1 MLVTMKKWALILMLC
16 FASFTHSMEVITLVS
31 DPYPPYVQGDESTGA
46 ISGSAIDKV
55 NLIFS
60 HIPGVTVKY
69 RIRPWVR
76 ALIEV
81 QEGSADG
88 VLQISF
94 KEERLKD
101 FAFTKPY
108 ITGTLNLY
116 YNRFKYPK
124 GIQWQALNDLS
135 QYSFG
140 TVLGYY
146 YSKEWSEAE
155 KNGVI
160 VSSQLIDAEN
170 LIQFILLDRVDI
182 ILLNQQVAKLKL
194 SQFEAEHKII
204 PITPPLKT
212 YTWHMAFS
220 KRTQA
225 QKLIPEINKVIK
237 MLKLRGEL

>member
-1 MLVTMKKWALILMLC
+1 MKKWGLILTLY
-16 FASFTHSMEVITLVS
+16 FASFSHSLEVITLVS
-31 DPYPPYVQGDESTGA
+31 DPYPPYVQEDETTGV
-46 ISGSAIDKV
+46 ISGTAIDKV

-60 HIPGVTVKY
+60 HIPEVRVKY

-81 QEGSADG
+81 QEGSTDG

-94 KEERLKD
+94 NDERLKD
-101 FAFTKPY
+101 FKFTQPY
-108 ITGTLNLY
+108 ISGTLSMH
-116 YNRFKYPK
+116 YNRFKFPQ
-124 GIQWQALNDLS
+124 GIQWQTLSDLS
-135 QYSFG
+135 QYSIG

-146 YSKEWSEAE
+146 YSKQWSEAE
-155 KNGVI
+155 KNGLI
-160 VSSQLIDAEN
+160 VSSQLVDAEN

-194 SQFEAEHKII
+194 SKFEAEHKII

-225 QKLIPEINKVIK
+225 QKLIPKINKVIK